1 MANQAQI
8 EQMVAA
14 FTDENPYARSAESA
28 LASLGG
34 LSPQDEAR
42 PQIVGEAQALAT
54 LALAYEQRQTR
65 FDLLGIARGEL

>member
-1 MANQAQI
+1 MADTTMV
-8 EQMVAA
+8 ERMVAA
-14 FTDENPYARSAESA
+14 FTDENPYAKSADFA
-28 LASLGG
+28 LSRLGE

-42 PQIVGEAQALAT
+42 AELIGEAQALGT